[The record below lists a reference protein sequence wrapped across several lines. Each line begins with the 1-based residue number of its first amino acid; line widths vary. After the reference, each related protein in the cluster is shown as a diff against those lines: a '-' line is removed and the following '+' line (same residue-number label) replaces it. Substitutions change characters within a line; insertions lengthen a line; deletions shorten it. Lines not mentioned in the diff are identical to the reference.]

1 MPQSNK
7 RGGAKAHRKKV
18 TNRNNQIK
26 RGQSAVQK
34 LFEESIKQQVEE
46 LKKKHAESSGQ
57 TQSDLGVESV

>member
-1 MPQSNK
+1 MPRSKK

-18 TNRNNQIK
+18 QLRNNEVK
-26 RGQSAVQK
+26 RQQSAVQK

-57 TQSDLGVESV
+57 TESNTGVESV